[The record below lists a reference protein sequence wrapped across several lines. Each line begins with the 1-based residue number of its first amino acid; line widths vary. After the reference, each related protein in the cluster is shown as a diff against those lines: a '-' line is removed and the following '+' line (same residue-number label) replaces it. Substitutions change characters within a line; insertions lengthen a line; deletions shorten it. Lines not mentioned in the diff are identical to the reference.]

1 MPDLGQMFQR
11 EQAKLPPSAKSPCLK
26 IRVGDVS
33 KSLPTMSGASGG
45 RWLRVLLGVA
55 LLISL
60 GSQPAAARKYP
71 KIFGSIE
78 LFSKKTSRFPRWVGM
93 LDRFQDGERL
103 CSSNTCTTKGWK
115 EFIAGLQGKDLG
127 IQLREVHRTL
137 NAKPYILDIRNWGE
151 EDYWATPYQFLKK
164 DGDCEDYAIAKYM
177 ALKALGVPIE
187 DMRIVALEDLNLK
200 LGHAVLVVYMGEEP
214 MMLDN
219 QISSVVPANSVRHYK
234 PVFSINETGWW
245 LHRR

>member
-1 MPDLGQMFQR
+1 MPDAARRFQY
-11 EQAKLPPSAKSPCLK
+11 EQVGLPPSARRRRLQS
-26 IRVGDVS
+26 RVGEVS
-33 KSLPTMSGASGG
+33 KSLSTTSGNSGG
-45 RWLRVLLGVA
+45 RWVRVILGVA
-55 LLISL
+55 LLISFS
-60 GSQPAAARKYP
+60 SQPAAARKYP

-78 LFSKKTSRFPRWVGM
+78 LFSKKTARFPRWVGM
-93 LDRFQDGERL
+93 LDRFQDGERV
-103 CSSNTCTTKGWK
+103 CSSNTCTIKGWK

-127 IQLREVHRTL
+127 TQLREVHRTL
-137 NAKPYILDIRNWGE
+137 NAKRYILDIKNWGE

-200 LGHAVLVVYMGEEP
+200 LGHAVLVVYTGDEP

-234 PVFSINETGWW
+234 PVFSINETGGW